1 MILTALILT
10 LTGVF
15 NPVDIDVFEGGLL
28 WAAQLEGKIMRSDKF
43 GEDEIKTIQT
53 GLHMPRAVSVYHIYR
68 YDISSELNFLVLN
81 LCPPPA
87 SLLPPTCCTT
97 FLGREVAHLVEC
109 QVRQLLMG
117 TDLGWGGGSLT
128 WWSVRSGNCWWG
140 QIWGGVGGRSLGG
153 VSGPATA
160 DGDRFGVGWGVAHLV
175 ECQVRQLLVGT
186 DLGWGG
192 GSLSWWSVRSG
203 TTNLSPW
210 CCSEF
215 FSQSQLSVQTP
226 LVLQCLYSPCAQSH
240 MSVHVKNLKC

>member
-97 FLGREVAHLVEC
+97 CFFVFFGGGGVAQLVEC
-109 QVRQLLMG
+109 QVLR
-117 TDLGWGGGSLT
+117 
-128 WWSVRSGNCWWG
+128 
-140 QIWGGVGGRSLGG
+140 
-153 VSGPATA
+153 AA
-160 DGDRFGVGWGVAHLV
+160 AGDKF
-175 ECQVRQLLVGT
+175 
-186 DLGWGG
+186 
-192 GSLSWWSVRSG
+192 LS
-203 TTNLSPW
+203 
-210 CCSEF
+210 
-215 FSQSQLSVQTP
+215 
-226 LVLQCLYSPCAQSH
+226 LVLQWIFLPEPAFSADSYSVCTAPVRNH
-240 MSVHVKNLKC
+240 TH

>member
-81 LCPPPA
+81 LCLPPA

-97 FLGREVAHLVEC
+97 FWGGWLGGGGVEE
-109 QVRQLLMG
+109 G
-117 TDLGWGGGSLT
+117 WGLGVGGGS
-128 WWSVRSGNCWWG
+128 
-140 QIWGGVGGRSLGG
+140 
-153 VSGPATA
+153 
-160 DGDRFGVGWGVAHLV
+160 VAVDESCAEAWHVLN
-175 ECQVRQLLVGT
+175 LLHT
-186 DLGWGG
+186 D
-192 GSLSWWSVRSG
+192 
-203 TTNLSPW
+203 
-210 CCSEF
+210 
-215 FSQSQLSVQTP
+215 
-226 LVLQCLYSPCAQSH
+226 
-240 MSVHVKNLKC
+240 